1 MLSRLPIQIRL
12 SLAFVVVVA
21 LVLAG
26 VAVAERL
33 VLVRTLDAHVA
44 GQLRTDADAV
54 AAAMRRRPERLAP
67 GREPLLRG
75 GVGFAQV
82 IDERGRVLAQTP
94 LRRGGASELS
104 PAELRRARRGPLTL
118 ERRLVA
124 GLDPPARLLAR
135 PLVLDGRRLVL
146 VVGGSVDTR
155 NAAVRGLEL
164 ILLVG
169 GPLLL
174 VLVSIAGYGLALAA
188 LRPVGSLR
196 RNATLMAEEDG
207 IRQLPLPAARDEIRR
222 LAETLNRLLGR
233 VAQSVARERAFVADA
248 SHELRTPLAI
258 LTTELEVAAHPDRS
272 PEDLREFVDS
282 AADEV
287 RMLTRISED
296 LLTLTQAGA
305 DELPLQLETLDARRT
320 LEDVAHAFRPRAVEE
335 GRSLGFD
342 APSDLWLQADGLRLR
357 QALGNLVVNALNHG
371 GGAIVLRGRRAG
383 DRIELS
389 VEDSGSGLP
398 PDFVA
403 SAFERFARADRRR
416 AGGGTGLGLPIV
428 GAIAQTHGGEAGIEN
443 RPEGGARAWIALP
456 APAADRHRGGP
467 DGGLP
472 EAQRRVT
479 ARRPTPRGV
488 V

>member
-1 MLSRLPIQIRL
+1 MLSRLPIQLRL
-12 SLAFVVVVA
+12 SLGFVLVVA
-21 LVLAG
+21 VVLA
-26 VAVAERL
+26 AEAATERL
-33 VLVRTLDAHVA
+33 ILIRSLDAHVA
-44 GQLRTDADAV
+44 EQLRTDADAV
-54 AAAMRRRPERLAP
+54 ATAMRRHPERLAP

-82 IDERGRVLAQTP
+82 IDERGQVVMQTP
-94 LRRGGASELS
+94 LRDGG
-104 PAELRRARRGPLTL
+104 PALGSGELRRAQQGPLTL
-118 ERRLVA
+118 ERPLVA

-146 VVGGSVDTR
+146 VVGGSVSTR
-155 NAAVRGLEL
+155 NAAVRGLEK
-164 ILLVG
+164 ILFIG

-174 VLVSIAGYGLALAA
+174 VLVSIAGYGLAVAA
-188 LRPVGSLR
+188 LRPVASMR
-196 RNATLMAEEDG
+196 RNATAMAEEDG

-222 LAETLNRLLGR
+222 LGETLNRLLAR
-233 VAQSVARERAFVADA
+233 VAQSVAREREFIADA

-272 PEDLREFVDS
+272 PEELREFVES

-296 LLTLTQAGA
+296 LLMLAQASA

-320 LEDVAHAFRPRAVEE
+320 LEDVAHAFRARAAEQ
-335 GRSLGFD
+335 GRSIGFE
-342 APSDLWLQADGLRLR
+342 APAGLWLHADGLRLR

-371 GGAIVLRGRRAG
+371 SGSVVLRGARNG

-389 VEDSGSGLP
+389 VEDSGPGLP
-398 PDFVA
+398 PEFVD

-416 AGGGTGLGLPIV
+416 TGAGTGLGLPIV
-428 GAIAQTHGGEAGIEN
+428 SAIARTHGGEAGIEN

-456 APAADRHRGGP
+456 AAEAERLRGDPPGGLRETHRPARATPAA
-467 DGGLP
+467 
-472 EAQRRVT
+472 
-479 ARRPTPRGV
+479 PRGV
-488 V
+488 AS